1 MRLSKET
8 LELADWVLMGPG
20 NRNKSEYVLRE
31 ALGRKRNFALAI
43 IKETGKKLYKPAVKL
58 KK

>member
-1 MRLSKET
+1 
-8 LELADWVLMGPG
+8 MGPG
-20 NRNKSEYVLRE
+20 DRNINEYVLRE